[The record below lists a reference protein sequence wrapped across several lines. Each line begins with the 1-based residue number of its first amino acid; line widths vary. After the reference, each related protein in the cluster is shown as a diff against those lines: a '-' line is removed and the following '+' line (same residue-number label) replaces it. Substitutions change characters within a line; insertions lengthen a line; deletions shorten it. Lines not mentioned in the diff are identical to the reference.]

1 MDFNTTIAYAG
12 VRYEVYWT
20 SQYAE
25 HILTNFPDPRHGVKH
40 TEIVRILQ
48 VAGYV
53 EKTKK
58 RDFYVF
64 VSEYEGKVFETYA
77 YLIPVSSVRP
87 AHCIIVTCFKSGRL
101 LRKLAVN
108 VVAS

>member
-64 VSEYEGKVFETYA
+64 VSEYEGTVFETLCLPRSRFLGKA
-77 YLIPVSSVRP
+77 RALRHCYL
-87 AHCIIVTCFKSGRL
+87 L
-101 LRKLAVN
+101 
-108 VVAS
+108 